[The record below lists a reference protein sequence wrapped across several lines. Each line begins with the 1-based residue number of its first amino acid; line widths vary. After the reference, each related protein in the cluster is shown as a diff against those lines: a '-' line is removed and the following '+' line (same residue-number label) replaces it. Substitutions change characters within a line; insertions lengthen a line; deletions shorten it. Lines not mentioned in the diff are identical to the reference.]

1 MKRWIAIFCL
11 MLFACGLCACA
22 ADAEMSAENTSA
34 DAVMDEA
41 AALAAESSS
50 TGSSPLLDDR
60 KLVRS
65 ASMSIEALDFDAV
78 CASLL
83 QLTEDLKGY
92 VASADVTTPSYDD
105 ARRSAFYELRI
116 PSERYN
122 DFLSGAESSGNVTN
136 LQESV
141 EDITNQYVDVEAR
154 LESLQAQQERLYEL
168 LEQAQDIETVLAI
181 QNQLTEIQ
189 YQIESYTA
197 QQRSYDQQVSYSS
210 IRVYVDEVARVTE
223 KQDTFMQKLG
233 AAFSGSWRLF
243 GEVLQTLILALVTGF
258 PFVLLGIF
266 CLVLTIVLLRRKKQK
281 KQPSSPPDSDTQG
294 NT

>member
-1 MKRWIAIFCL
+1 M
-11 MLFACGLCACA
+11 
-22 ADAEMSAENTSA
+22 
-34 DAVMDEA
+34 
-41 AALAAESSS
+41 
-50 TGSSPLLDDR
+50 
-60 KLVRS
+60 
-65 ASMSIEALDFDAV
+65 
-78 CASLL
+78 
-83 QLTEDLKGY
+83 
-92 VASADVTTPSYDD
+92 
-105 ARRSAFYELRI
+105 
-116 PSERYN
+116 
-122 DFLSGAESSGNVTN
+122 
-136 LQESV
+136 
-141 EDITNQYVDVEAR
+141 
-154 LESLQAQQERLYEL
+154 
-168 LEQAQDIETVLAI
+168 LEQAQDIKTVLAI